1 MRYAAATVPVTPL
14 NTRAFGARDYRR
26 TIVGG
31 AVLGLGSMSA
41 VAVMAGAVTVTAAWM
56 VSGSLTRDPRLR
68 SAAPF
73 AIETAAFPQAPRR
86 LADPLDMFGSALA
99 AANPVYAPGETR
111 AAKLA
116 SAEPAPSPPAA
127 ASASPTRRTAELP
140 EDVPLPLSRPVVVAE
155 IPVKTVI
162 FRRPTVTG
170 GPAVAPLSTT
180 RAAASIASSHA
191 HREVTAERE
200 TRAREMPADIQEARP
215 QVVAE
220 IPVKTIIY
228 HRPTVEAAPVITVVP
243 AAPAARTASSP
254 ARREATAGRETHPH
268 EMVADA
274 DITGAIPPS
283 VSPSRALSL
292 PSGARAV
299 HRPAPRL
306 AYNNPDTVPAGD
318 SRTAIY
324 DIVAHTV
331 YLPDGERLE
340 AHSGLG
346 RMLDDPHYA
355 SVKARGPTPPN
366 TYDLTLR
373 RGLFHGV
380 QALRLNPVAGSR
392 MYGRDGILAHTY
404 MLGPSGQS
412 FGCVSFKNYSE
423 FLRAF
428 QRGEVDRMVV
438 VPHLA
443 SPPPSI
449 ARAERNDRERFA
461 SSDW

>member
-14 NTRAFGARDYRR
+14 NARAFGARDYRR

-31 AVLGLGSMSA
+31 AVLGIGSMSA
-41 VAVMAGAVTVTAAWM
+41 VVMMAGAVTVTAAWM

-73 AIETAAFPQAPRR
+73 AIEIAAFPEAPRR
-86 LADPLDMFGSALA
+86 LADPSDMFGSALA
-99 AANPVYAPGETR
+99 AANPVYAPDETH

-116 SAEPAPSPPAA
+116 SSEPATLPPVATPA
-127 ASASPTRRTAELP
+127 PPTRRTPELAD
-140 EDVPLPLSRPVVVAE
+140 DVPLPLSRPVVTAE
-155 IPVKTVI
+155 IPVKTII
-162 FRRPTVTG
+162 FHRPTVAA
-170 GPAVAPLSTT
+170 GPAVAPLPAT
-180 RAAASIASSHA
+180 RAANIASSHA
-191 HREVTAERE
+191 REVAAEDE
-200 TRAREMPADIQEARP
+200 TRSREKLADVQATRP
-215 QVVAE
+215 EVVAE

-228 HRPTVEAAPVITVVP
+228 RRPTVEAAPVVTVVP
-243 AAPAARTASSP
+243 AAPAPRIASRP
-254 ARREATAGRETHPH
+254 VRHEATVRREAHPH

-274 DITGAIPPS
+274 DVTGAIPPS
-283 VSPSRALSL
+283 VAPSRALSL

-299 HRPAPRL
+299 HKPAPRL
-306 AYNNPDTVPAGD
+306 AYNNPETVPARD
-318 SRTAIY
+318 SHTAIY
-324 DIVAHTV
+324 DILAHTV

-380 QALRLNPVAGSR
+380 QALRLNPVTGSR

-443 SPPPSI
+443 SPPPYV
-449 ARAERNDRERFA
+449 ARAEREDHERFA
-461 SSDW
+461 SSNW